1 LAPKNVNKRLINIDY
16 FIAEKLSELAP
27 KNVNKRLTDRG
38 GRAPGGGCSWECS
51 PNALEPKYNCPNS
64 KNKTQGPTI
73 MKNKT
78 QGPTIMKNQDTTFR
92 TENDVRRAM
101 REGLGSHARFIE
113 PSAGSTL
120 GLPDVFCAWPCGT
133 SLFAELKLGTIKN
146 GRIKIHLRPA
156 QKQQI
161 ASLLADACRACIIV
175 GIKGA
180 EEMYILSLEEALM
193 VSGAIKGAGISQEG
207 LEKALKEYARK

>member
-1 LAPKNVNKRLINIDY
+1 LAPKKVNKRLINIDY
-16 FIAEKLSELAP
+16 FIA
-27 KNVNKRLTDRG
+27 
-38 GRAPGGGCSWECS
+38 
-51 PNALEPKYNCPNS
+51 NS

-161 ASLLADACRACIIV
+161 ASLLADACQACIIV

>member
-1 LAPKNVNKRLINIDY
+1 
-16 FIAEKLSELAP
+16 LAP

-38 GRAPGGGCSWECS
+38 GRAPGGGCSW
-51 PNALEPKYNCPNS
+51 
-64 KNKTQGPTI
+64 
-73 MKNKT
+73 
-78 QGPTIMKNQDTTFR
+78 
-92 TENDVRRAM
+92 
-101 REGLGSHARFIE
+101 
-113 PSAGSTL
+113 
-120 GLPDVFCAWPCGT
+120 
-133 SLFAELKLGTIKN
+133 ELKLGTIKN

-161 ASLLADACRACIIV
+161 ASLLADACQACIIV

>member
-1 LAPKNVNKRLINIDY
+1 
-16 FIAEKLSELAP
+16 LAP

-38 GRAPGGGCSWECS
+38 GRAPGGGCSWES
-51 PNALEPKYNCPNS
+51 
-64 KNKTQGPTI
+64 
-73 MKNKT
+73 
-78 QGPTIMKNQDTTFR
+78 
-92 TENDVRRAM
+92 
-101 REGLGSHARFIE
+101 
-113 PSAGSTL
+113 
-120 GLPDVFCAWPCGT
+120 
-133 SLFAELKLGTIKN
+133 IKN

-161 ASLLADACRACIIV
+161 ASLLADACQACIIV